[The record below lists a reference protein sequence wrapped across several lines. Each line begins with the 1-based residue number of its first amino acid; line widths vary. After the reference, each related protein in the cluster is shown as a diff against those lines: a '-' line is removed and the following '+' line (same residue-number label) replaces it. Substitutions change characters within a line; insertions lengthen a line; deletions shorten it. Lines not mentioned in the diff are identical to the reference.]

1 VIRPVL
7 NNRLN
12 EVGCKQREPQDAA
25 YVVAQDVFSR
35 RRAIGYRSARLLV
48 PPVQEAEAF
57 RG

>member
-12 EVGCKQREPQDAA
+12 EVGRKQREPQDAP
-25 YVVAQDVFSR
+25 YVAQDVFSR
-35 RRAIGYRSARLLV
+35 RRATGYRGARLLV